1 MILLLVGFFQGTSW
15 MILFI
20 GNKALCKVHM
30 LACRKKHTYGPAYSS
45 HSDNTNLPWLQLV
58 MSPTQ
63 GEVSHQMTAPTKQN
77 NPKIEPTNNMSDW
90 AWITG
95 CLIYCTTS
103 FAVSNSS
110 QEQNLAF
117 LSRAY
122 IAHMIFQNEGYQI
135 NLLKKRSKCYKYRT
149 KMCLQ
154 HRGFNLR
161 K

>member
-1 MILLLVGFFQGTSW
+1 
-15 MILFI
+15 
-20 GNKALCKVHM
+20 
-30 LACRKKHTYGPAYSS
+30 
-45 HSDNTNLPWLQLV
+45 

-77 NPKIEPTNNMSDW
+77 NPKIEPTNNMSDQ

-117 LSRAY
+117 
-122 IAHMIFQNEGYQI
+122 FQEHI
-135 NLLKKRSKCYKYRT
+135 
-149 KMCLQ
+149 
-154 HRGFNLR
+154 
-161 K
+161 

>member
-1 MILLLVGFFQGTSW
+1 MVSSRGLHGWSWSVKALLQVTGCS
-15 MILFI
+15 LFI
-20 GNKALCKVHM
+20 GNKALRKVHM
-30 LACRKKHTYGPAYSS
+30 LACRKKHTYGPAYIS

-77 NPKIEPTNNMSDW
+77 NPKIEPTNNMSDQ

-117 LSRAY
+117 
-122 IAHMIFQNEGYQI
+122 FQEHI
-135 NLLKKRSKCYKYRT
+135 
-149 KMCLQ
+149 
-154 HRGFNLR
+154 
-161 K
+161 